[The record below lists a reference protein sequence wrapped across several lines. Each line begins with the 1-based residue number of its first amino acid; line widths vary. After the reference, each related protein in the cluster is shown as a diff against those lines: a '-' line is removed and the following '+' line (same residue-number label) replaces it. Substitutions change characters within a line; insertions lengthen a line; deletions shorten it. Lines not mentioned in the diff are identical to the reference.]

1 MRDWTSEVCFSDLGK
16 VVHVGHTLLEK
27 QKVNEHPFVA
37 DVPQP
42 IPHTFYGNNSAART
56 LQHANTKTVLTRAII
71 EQAVDVTNPRW
82 MVARGGVANPR
93 ELIDNRRGG
102 VVNVRSLTDSVAPL
116 PSGSINPSVP
126 QVIAMVDSDREDTT
140 GISRLS
146 QGLDKTALSHQNSAG
161 RVRT

>member
-1 MRDWTSEVCFSDLGK
+1 MRISDWSSDVCSSDL
-16 VVHVGHTLLEK
+16 
-27 QKVNEHPFVA
+27 
-37 DVPQP
+37 
-42 IPHTFYGNNSAART
+42 
-56 LQHANTKTVLTRAII
+56 TKTVLTRAII
-71 EQAVDVTNPRW
+71 EQAVDATNPRG

-116 PSGSINPSVP
+116 PSQSINPFVP

-146 QGLDKTALSHQNSAG
+146 QGLDKKALSHQNSAG
-161 RVRT
+161 LVEQLTSNSQGR